1 VFDTL
6 GRVLPHR
13 SFSGENP
20 SLQLIGGNEMK
31 QKREA
36 SITYKVKSSCGA
48 EGEKKS
54 EITAGA

>member
-1 VFDTL
+1 
-6 GRVLPHR
+6 
-13 SFSGENP
+13 
-20 SLQLIGGNEMK
+20 MK